1 MLNNIDITIENI
13 KTKKV
18 NIDKISNLNY
28 ETKLVIKN
36 VEYLINTI
44 NLLNKSKIDSQIILD
59 DEFREKN
66 FIITNENLKEL
77 SSRVI
82 KSKIQKFKELKKQKK
97 YKEYLKFKVYETQR
111 FLLLNFLQIL
121 LNNSMNEDD
130 KKKELV
136 KFLASL
142 SPEIRKIIKPNEILK
157 KILKSIRKD
166 RIIALF
172 NNKKLQE
179 IDKILANNQIDK
191 NINFKE
197 ILKQN

>member
-1 MLNNIDITIENI
+1 MCFLTPDI
-13 KTKKV
+13 V
-18 NIDKISNLNY
+18 NTVRAEMN
-28 ETKLVIKN
+28 
-36 VEYLINTI
+36 
-44 NLLNKSKIDSQIILD
+44 
-59 DEFREKN
+59 
-66 FIITNENLKEL
+66 
-77 SSRVI
+77 
-82 KSKIQKFKELKKQKK
+82 
-97 YKEYLKFKVYETQR
+97 KEYE
-111 FLLLNFLQIL
+111 
-121 LNNSMNEDD
+121 D

-142 SPEIRKIIKPNEILK
+142 STEIRKIIKPNEILK
-157 KILKSIRKD
+157 KILKSIGKD